1 MQRRP
6 RNVLAKFQGRNV
18 CPLALTG
25 EPCLKRVNRVV
36 PTVRRSLP
44 VYPDKQTFSVP
55 VGMSQRCQQQKCRSV
70 CWQPVSSRQ
79 ARNFEFELVL
89 SAFVAT
95 ALQCNLIRLPP
106 R

>member
-1 MQRRP
+1 VKFPEPARQSV
-6 RNVLAKFQGRNV
+6 VLAAR
-18 CPLALTG
+18 L
-25 EPCLKRVNRVV
+25 
-36 PTVRRSLP
+36 SLP
-44 VYPDKQTFSVP
+44 VFPNEQTFSGA
-55 VGMSQRCQQQKCRSV
+55 VGMSQRYQQQKCRSV
-70 CWQPVSSRQ
+70 CWQPVSSRH